1 MKLSEPAENLWRTH
15 RDTLH
20 RIADDIAGPSRLLL
34 GGGTILNADWGHRES
49 IDIDVILPERRNVT
63 DLHPGRRLDLAKARR
78 DPRDL
83 LNRPMTFSSLWQK
96 SIDGVDLSRRSG
108 VDLTA
113 WQWARS
119 RRRDSR
125 RRCG

>member
-1 MKLSEPAENLWRTH
+1 MKLSEPTENLWRTH

-34 GGGTILNADWGHRES
+34 GGGTILNADWGHRQS
-49 IDIDVILPERRNVT
+49 IDIDALLPERRNVT

-83 LNRPMTFSSLWQK
+83 LNRPMTFGSTKPRRERHADPTARVPLISPQRQA
-96 SIDGVDLSRRSG
+96 SDLPR
-108 VDLTA
+108 
-113 WQWARS
+113 QMI
-119 RRRDSR
+119 
-125 RRCG
+125 

>member
-34 GGGTILNADWGHRES
+34 GGGTILNADWGHRQS
-49 IDIDVILPERRNVT
+49 IDIDVLPPERRNVT

-83 LNRPMTFSSLWQK
+83 LNRPMTFRSARPRRERHADPTARVALISPQRRA
-96 SIDGVDLSRRSG
+96 SDLPRQ
-108 VDLTA
+108 TI
-113 WQWARS
+113 
-119 RRRDSR
+119 
-125 RRCG
+125 